1 MKFLK
6 DNILFIAVIL
16 LVLWLYFLLKPTY
29 LPRIAKQFDTSQYK
43 KIVEI
48 HDTTYKTLY
57 VNTYKKGNDIPFYI
71 IDSVIVPIHD
81 TLYVLNDYYKVKA
94 YSDTIKKDSNIFV
107 IDNTISQN
115 RIISRGFKADITQKT
130 IIVREFYASK
140 PTNTLYWGIRGSYR
154 PLVGLE
160 VLSPSLMISVKN
172 KALIGLSVDI
182 SKNYNIGYSG
192 GIYFK
197 IGKK

>member
-1 MKFLK
+1 MKFIK
-6 DNILFIAVIL
+6 DNILFIAIVL
-16 LVLWLYFLLKPTY
+16 LVLWLYFLVKPTDK
-29 LPRIAKQFDTSQYK
+29 LPNGFDTSRFK
-43 KIVEI
+43 KVQ
-48 HDTTYKTLY
+48 
-57 VNTYKKGNDIPFYI
+57 V
-71 IDSVIVPIHD
+71 IHD
-81 TLYVLNDYYKVKA
+81 TLYSKAYINRYRKGDSIPYKVIDTLYTHISDTIRIISDYNQVKA

-107 IDNTISQN
+107 IDDTISQN
-115 RIISRGFKADITQKT
+115 RIISRGFKAELTQKT
-130 IIVREFYASK
+130 IVVREFYASK
-140 PTNTLYWGIRGSYR
+140 ATNTLYWGIRGSYR

-160 VLSPSLMISVKN
+160 VLSPSLMLSVRN

>member
-16 LVLWLYFLLKPTY
+16 LVLWLYFFVKPTY
-29 LPRIAKQFDTSQYK
+29 IPPNNRQFDISQYK
-43 KIVEI
+43 KIVTL

-71 IDSVIVPIHD
+71 IDSLIVPVHD
-81 TLYVLNDYYKVKA
+81 TIRIISDYNRVYA

-107 IDNTISQN
+107 VNDTISQN
-115 RIISRGFKADITQKT
+115 RIISRGFTANLTKKT
-130 IIVREFYASK
+130 IITKEYYAKK
-140 PTNTLYWGIRGSYR
+140 PTNTLYWGIRGSYS
-154 PLVGLE
+154 PLNGLE
-160 VLSPSLMISVKN
+160 VLSPSLMLSVKN
-172 KALIGLSVDI
+172 KALIGFSVDI
-182 SKNYNIGYSG
+182 NKNYNIGYSG

-197 IGKK
+197 IGK

>member
-1 MKFLK
+1 MKFVK
-6 DNILFIAVIL
+6 DNILFIAIVL
-16 LVLWLYFLLKPTY
+16 LVLWLYFFVKPTY
-29 LPRIAKQFDTSQYK
+29 IKTPLDLSKYK
-43 KIVEI
+43 KVQ
-48 HDTTYKTLY
+48 T
-57 VNTYKKGNDIPFYI
+57 
-71 IDSVIVPIHD
+71 IHD
-81 TLYVLNDYYKVKA
+81 TLYAKVYINRYRKGDSIPYKVIDTLYTHISDTIRILADYSQVKA

-107 IDNTISQN
+107 IDDTISQN

-130 IIVREFYASK
+130 IVVREFYASK

-160 VLSPSLMISVKN
+160 VLSPSLMLSVKN
-172 KALIGLSVDI
+172 KALIGFSVDI

>member
-1 MKFLK
+1 MKFIK
-6 DNILFIAVIL
+6 DNILFIAIVL
-16 LVLWLYFLLKPTY
+16 LVLWLYFFVKPTY
-29 LPRIAKQFDTSQYK
+29 IKTPLDLSKYK
-43 KIVEI
+43 KVQ
-48 HDTTYKTLY
+48 T
-57 VNTYKKGNDIPFYI
+57 
-71 IDSVIVPIHD
+71 IHD
-81 TLYVLNDYYKVKA
+81 TLYAKVYINRYRKGDSIPYKVIDTLYTHISDTIRIISDYNQVKA

-107 IDNTISQN
+107 IDDTISQN

-130 IIVREFYASK
+130 IVVREFYASK

-160 VLSPSLMISVKN
+160 VLSPSLMLSVKN

-182 SKNYNIGYSG
+182 NKNYNIGYSG

>member
-1 MKFLK
+1 MKFIK
-6 DNILFIAVIL
+6 NNILFIAIVL
-16 LVLWLYFLLKPTY
+16 LVLWLYFLVKPTY
-29 LPRIAKQFDTSQYK
+29 IKTPLDLSKFK
-43 KIVEI
+43 KVQ
-48 HDTTYKTLY
+48 T
-57 VNTYKKGNDIPFYI
+57 
-71 IDSVIVPIHD
+71 IHD
-81 TLYVLNDYYKVKA
+81 TLYAKVYINRYRKGDSIPYKVIDTLYTHISDTIRIISDYNQVKA

-107 IDNTISQN
+107 IDDTISQN

-160 VLSPSLMISVKN
+160 VLSPSLMLSVKN

-197 IGKK
+197 ISKK

>member
-1 MKFLK
+1 MKFIK
-6 DNILFIAVIL
+6 NNILFIAIVL
-16 LVLWLYFLLKPTY
+16 LVLWLYFLVKPTY
-29 LPRIAKQFDTSQYK
+29 IKTPLDLSKFK
-43 KIVEI
+43 KVQ
-48 HDTTYKTLY
+48 T
-57 VNTYKKGNDIPFYI
+57 
-71 IDSVIVPIHD
+71 IHD
-81 TLYVLNDYYKVKA
+81 TLYAKVYINRYRKGDSIPYKVIDTLYTHISDTIRIVADYNQVKA

-107 IDNTISQN
+107 IDDTISQN

-140 PTNTLYWGIRGSYR
+140 PTNTLYWGIRGSYS
-154 PLVGLE
+154 PLNGLE
-160 VLSPSLMISVKN
+160 VLSPSLMLSVRN

-197 IGKK
+197 LGKK

>member
-1 MKFLK
+1 MKFIK
-6 DNILFIAVIL
+6 DNILFIAIVL
-16 LVLWLYFLLKPTY
+16 LVLWLYFLVKPTY
-29 LPRIAKQFDTSQYK
+29 IKTPLDLSKYK
-43 KIVEI
+43 KVQ
-48 HDTTYKTLY
+48 T
-57 VNTYKKGNDIPFYI
+57 
-71 IDSVIVPIHD
+71 IHD
-81 TLYVLNDYYKVKA
+81 TLYAKVYINRYRKGDSIPYKVIDTLYTHISDTIRIISDYNQVKA

-107 IDNTISQN
+107 IDDTISQN

-130 IIVREFYASK
+130 IVVREFYASK
-140 PTNTLYWGIRGSYR
+140 ATNTLYWGIRGSYR

-160 VLSPSLMISVKN
+160 VLSPSLMLSVRN

>member
-1 MKFLK
+1 MKFIK
-6 DNILFIAVIL
+6 DNILFIAIVL
-16 LVLWLYFLLKPTY
+16 LVLWLYFLVKPTY
-29 LPRIAKQFDTSQYK
+29 IKTPLDLSKYK
-43 KIVEI
+43 KVE
-48 HDTTYKTLY
+48 T
-57 VNTYKKGNDIPFYI
+57 
-71 IDSVIVPIHD
+71 IHD
-81 TLYVLNDYYKVKA
+81 TLYAKVYINRYKKGDSIPYKVIDTLYTHISDTIRIISDYNQVKA

-107 IDNTISQN
+107 IDDTISQN

-130 IIVREFYASK
+130 IVVREFYASK

-160 VLSPSLMISVKN
+160 VLSPSLMLSVKN